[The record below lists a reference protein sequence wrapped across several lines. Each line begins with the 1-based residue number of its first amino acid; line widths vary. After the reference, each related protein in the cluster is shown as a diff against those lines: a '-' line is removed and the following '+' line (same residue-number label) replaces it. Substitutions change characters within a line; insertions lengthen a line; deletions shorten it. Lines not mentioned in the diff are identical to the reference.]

1 MKKYEISKIGEFH
14 VNHNEDSSAISEI
27 GEDKIMIAV
36 MDGCSMG
43 KESHFASTLI
53 AKLLRKIGKEISFR
67 EFVERTKKKADEYL
81 EEVLKLLFDE
91 LKQLKNQLHLER
103 EEILSTLILGILDKQ
118 QKEIEIITVGDWL
131 IACNGKLIEYEQ
143 DDKPDYLGYHL
154 GEEFDEWFKSQS
166 QKLSLKNVED
176 LSISTD
182 GIFTFKNFDGK
193 KYAEIKEEEIVEYLL
208 IDEKGTDEENM
219 LKKKILEIE
228 NKFGLIP
235 SDDLTI
241 IRIKME

>member
-14 VNHNEDSSAISEI
+14 TNHNEDSSTITEI

-53 AKLLRKIGKEISFR
+53 TKLLRKIGKEISFR
-67 EFVERTKKKADEYL
+67 EFAERTKKQTSEYL
-81 EEVLKLLFDE
+81 EEILEKLFED
-91 LKQLKNQLHLER
+91 LKQLKNKLHLER
-103 EEILSTLILGILDKQ
+103 EEILSTLILGIFDKQ
-118 QKEIEIITVGDWL
+118 QREIELITVGDGL
-131 IACNGKLIEYEQ
+131 ICSNGELTEYEQ

-154 GEEFDEWFKSQS
+154 GEEFREWLQSQT
-166 QKLSLKNVED
+166 QKLSIKNVED
-176 LSISTD
+176 ISISTD

-193 KYAEIKEEEIVEYLL
+193 DYAEIAEEEFVKYLL
-208 IDEKGTDEENM
+208 IDEKGSEYENM
-219 LKKKILEIE
+219 LIKKILEIE
-228 NKFGLIP
+228 NRYGLKP

-241 IRIKME
+241 IRLKIE